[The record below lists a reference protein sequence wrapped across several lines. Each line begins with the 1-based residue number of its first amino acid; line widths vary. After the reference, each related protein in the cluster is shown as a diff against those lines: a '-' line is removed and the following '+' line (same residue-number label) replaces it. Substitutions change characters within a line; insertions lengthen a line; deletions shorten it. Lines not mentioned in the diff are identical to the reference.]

1 MLRRRS
7 RLALRIALC
16 VGLGLAGSAVAVAA
30 AGPTE
35 GQTALGTASADLRP
49 SLGRGLVDAYV
60 PLVDWGIRSRPYL
73 APADL
78 YLEVRGLD
86 RDSIMGALRSGES
99 AERQLRQVSADTRNI
114 VEREVQW
121 SVVWALVGGLVGGL
135 LGGAILA
142 AFGRRRWLG
151 FGAAA
156 GLAAAALA
164 AAGTAAVLGGVG
176 DDAFDEPVF
185 YARGSEL
192 PELLAFSEQITQ
204 TTQRYTD
211 SYEQA
216 LAGLQTLI
224 SITQQPAEPAPIV
237 RSAIV
242 ASDLHS
248 NSLVLPAL
256 TDFSRGKTV
265 FLVGDFAQLGSER
278 EWWIVD
284 PVARLGTRVIAVS
297 GNHDS
302 VALMR
307 QLASRG
313 VEVLTRDGRLLA
325 NGATDGRPLM
335 SVDGML
341 VAGYDDPLTAE
352 GSLADHDLELKG
364 DPLHAEEQAFLD
376 WFSSLPG
383 RPDIV
388 LVHQHGLAHALLES
402 LEPDEAPLLILTG
415 HDHEQHIEQRG
426 PHVLVDG
433 GTVGAGGPFAIGQ
446 QEAGFAQLH
455 FAADGSLR
463 AVDLVEIEPV
473 SGSGS
478 ARRIPVDPDGD
489 TGDEVVPL
497 AERASGGSSALQ
509 DAYSGSPPPR

>member
-1 MLRRRS
+1 MLRRRL
-7 RLALRIALC
+7 RLALRIAVC

-30 AGPTE
+30 AGPTQ
-35 GQTALGTASADLRP
+35 GQTALGSASADLRP
-49 SLGRGLVDAYV
+49 SFGRGLVDAYV
-60 PLVDWGIRSRPYL
+60 PLVDWGIRSRRYP
-73 APADL
+73 APVDL

-86 RDSIMGALRSGES
+86 RDSVVGALRSGES
-99 AERQLRQVSADTRNI
+99 AERQLRQVSADTREI
-114 VEREVQW
+114 VQREVW
-121 SVVWALVGGLVGGL
+121 SSVAWALVGGAVGGL
-135 LGGAILA
+135 LGGAVLA

-151 FGAAA
+151 FGAAT

-164 AAGTAAVLGGVG
+164 AAGTAFVLDGVG
-176 DDAFDEPVF
+176 DDAFHEPVF

-192 PELLAFSEQITQ
+192 PDLLAFSEQITQ
-204 TTQRYTD
+204 TTERYTD

-216 LAGLQTLI
+216 LAGLDTLI
-224 SITQQPAEPAPIV
+224 SITQQPVDAAPIV
-237 RSAIV
+237 RNVIV

-256 TDFSRGKTV
+256 TNFSRGKTV
-265 FLVGDFAQLGSER
+265 FAVGDFAQLGSER

-284 PVARLGTRVIAVS
+284 PVARLGTQVIAVS

-302 VALMR
+302 SALMR

-313 VEVLTRDGRLLA
+313 VTVLTRAGRLRPD
-325 NGATDGRPLM
+325 GTTDGRPVI

-341 VAGYDDPLTAE
+341 VAGYDDPLTAD
-352 GSLADHDLELKG
+352 GSLADHDLEVKG
-364 DPLHAEEQAFLD
+364 EELRAEAEAFVE
-376 WFSSLPG
+376 WFTSLPV

-388 LVHQHGLAHALLES
+388 LVHQHGLAHVLLES
-402 LEPDEAPLLILTG
+402 LEPDQAPLLILTG
-415 HDHEQHIEQRG
+415 HDHEQHVERHG

-433 GTVGAGGPFAIGQ
+433 GTVGAGGPFGIGQ

-473 SGSGS
+473 SGAGS
-478 ARRIPVDPDGD
+478 ARRVPIDSGEDSG
-489 TGDEVVPL
+489 GEVVQL
-497 AERASGGSSALQ
+497 AEGSDGRSSALQ
-509 DAYSGSPPPR
+509 GVSPTAQPPR